1 MEHFDTIEWS
11 VIWSII
17 KDIVMPHT
25 WILTSQTLIFL
36 FFGFILSIFYII
48 ILNKKKVLT
57 RNPKYYNWAVK
68 VYIPTLIVGFLFVFG
83 YTGFITGVYKV
94 MNKEKETIV
103 SSVYNHVLKLSF
115 ESENSKNEFIVNLQ
129 ISAIVVK
136 GGSKV
141 LLASLKKTTSEYN
154 SGYSIIDDN
163 KNKLANYLID
173 KYADDIYK
181 IVIYGMLDAAGAKAN
196 INIEEE
202 LTYDDFS
209 TGMDLLL
216 DLDYKDIE
224 QGIKDKLLIWFDDLL
239 YKQYKSLLYTQL
251 ILLLIIMSLPLI
263 EFFIYKKWI
272 EPKYPNQ
279 LIKKQNL

>member
-196 INIEEE
+196 INIDEE

>member
-263 EFFIYKKWI
+263 EFLIYKKWI

>member
-181 IVIYGMLDAAGAKAN
+181 IVIYGMLDATGAKAN

-263 EFFIYKKWI
+263 EFLIYKKWI

>member
-272 EPKYPNQ
+272 EPKYLNQ